1 MGYDQRSLPP
11 LWIGVAIALYAF
23 IAIGVA
29 EGGLG
34 VLLT

>member
-1 MGYDQRSLPP
+1 M
-11 LWIGVAIALYAF
+11 WIGVAIALVAF

-34 VLLT
+34 VHYQLILLVVP